1 MEKKSLG
8 LKRKTT
14 PKKAKIVEVSKPS
27 ESLLNHMLNRRMIIN
42 R

>member
-1 MEKKSLG
+1 MEKKSLS

-14 PKKAKIVEVSKPS
+14 PKKDKIVEVSKPS
-27 ESLLNHMLNRRMIIN
+27 KSLLNHMLNRRMIIN